1 VRLLIIR
8 HAIAADPETAGVDD
22 AERPLTE
29 EGTKKWRAAAQGLAT
44 ILDPP
49 DALLTS
55 PFLRARQTAEIVGQA
70 WGGLAPRKTDALAGG
85 SFDEL
90 AAVVDGFRDRELVA
104 VVGHEPWLSALLA
117 RSLGTRHV
125 ERLAFKKGGA
135 ALLEVPAGL
144 AAGGQLVWLLPP
156 RLLRALGEHR

>member
-8 HAIAADPETAGVDD
+8 HAIAVDPETAGVDD

-29 EGTKKWRAAAQGLAT
+29 EGARKWRAAAQGLAA

-49 DALLTS
+49 GALLTS
-55 PFLRARQTAEIVGQA
+55 PFLRARQTAEIAGQA
-70 WGGLAPRKTDALAGG
+70 WGGLDPRKTDALAGG

-90 AAVVDGFRDRELVA
+90 AAVVDGYRDRELVA
-104 VVGHEPWLSALLA
+104 MVGHEPWLSSLLA
-117 RSLGTRHV
+117 HLLGTRHG

-144 AAGGQLVWLLPP
+144 AAGGRLLWLLPP
-156 RLLRALGEHR
+156 RLLRALAER

>member
-8 HAIAADPETAGVDD
+8 HAIAADRAAGMDD
-22 AERPLTE
+22 AERPLTS
-29 EGTKKWRAAAQGLAT
+29 EGAEKWKAAAQGLAT

-49 DALLTS
+49 GALLTS
-55 PFLRARQTAEIVGQA
+55 PLLRARQTAEIAGQA
-70 WGGLAPRKTDALAGG
+70 WGGLDPRQTDALAGG
-85 SFDEL
+85 SFEEL
-90 AAVVDGFRDRELVA
+90 AAVVDGYRDRELVA
-104 VVGHEPWLSALLA
+104 VVGHEPWLSSLLA
-117 RSLGTRHV
+117 RLLGTRHS

-156 RLLRALGEHR
+156 RLLRALGAH